1 MADQRYPSDSPPAGR
16 PDFSGVRVLLAEDN
30 LINQEVA
37 VELLQAVGAVVDV
50 SSDGVAAVARAGGRH
65 YDLVLMDVQMPG
77 LDGLEAT
84 RRIRRMPAHA
94 RTPILAMTANAF
106 GEDRA
111 ACLEA
116 GMNDHIAKPVDP
128 EQLYGLMQ
136 RWLQGA
142 TASTPQP
149 QRAAAPA
156 PSSDGR
162 GALPSIPG
170 LVVARALM
178 YLPGRDDVFAR
189 VLQRFA
195 DDYRG
200 GLPRLAALLEAG
212 DYAQAR
218 ALVHT
223 LRGSCG
229 AIGALD
235 LSAQALAFE
244 AALETNAGG
253 APDPAAL
260 AADERALQRALA
272 ALTGTIRAALRE
284 RPAAPDAQASPPPA
298 PEAAPP
304 RGGAGSAQ

>member
-1 MADQRYPSDSPPAGR
+1 MADERSHTPSSPAGR

-50 SSDGVAAVARAGGRH
+50 SSDGSAALACAERKH

-84 RRIRRMPAHA
+84 RRIRQLSHHA

-111 ACLEA
+111 ACLDA

-128 EQLYGLMQ
+128 DQLYGLMQ
-136 RWLQGA
+136 HWLHESPVPAPRPPAGGP
-142 TASTPQP
+142 AST
-149 QRAAAPA
+149 AAR
-156 PSSDGR
+156 PS
-162 GALPSIPG
+162 ALPEIPG
-170 LVVARALM
+170 LVTSRALM
-178 YLPGRDDVFAR
+178 HLPGREDLFLR

-200 GLPRLAALLEAG
+200 GLPRLAALLAEGAHG
-212 DYAQAR
+212 EAR

-229 AIGALD
+229 AIGALA
-235 LSAQALAFE
+235 LSGQALAFE
-244 AALETNAGG
+244 EALERA
-253 APDPAAL
+253 ARRELDAEAL

-284 RPAAPDAQASPPPA
+284 RS
-298 PEAAPP
+298 
-304 RGGAGSAQ
+304 AGPQ